1 MFCLKQT
8 PLWRACVRVP
18 LCRTLGGVNMS
29 LTRKYHSLA
38 VCFPDRTQQHDC
50 VGAQW
55 SRIACPGS
63 HCHRSGVD
71 RHRRATPMLVQVSQN
86 STSNARKVRLSAQ
99 AMVDAAP
106 SAWQPYLRLIRLHS
120 PTGTWLLYWPCAW
133 SIALAAAPGQLP
145 DLYLLVLFGAGSL
158 IMRGAG
164 CIVNDMWDQDID
176 RKVAR
181 TKGRPLASGELTNV
195 QALAFLGLNL
205 TAALAI
211 LLQLNNYRSLPEL
224 GRSYQLG
231 SCARLAKYGDA
242 YPHLLV
248 VHFLDNY
255 IRHYIFASGLTFNFG
270 SLLGWVAVTGCPSFG
285 VVLPLYAGCFAWT
298 MIYDTIYAHQVWW
311 LDINDVDSCW
321 ESFRS
326 NIRLGL
332 ILFAGIVAGNL
343 LKPETADDETDAGSE
358 APRGET
364 DTGSEAPSD
373 ES

>member
-211 LLQLNNYRSLPEL
+211 LLQLNNYSIVLGASSL
-224 GRSYQLG
+224 
-231 SCARLAKYGDA
+231 
-242 YPHLLV
+242 LLV
-248 VHFLDNY
+248 ATYPVMKRLTYWPQAFL
-255 IRHYIFASGLTFNFG
+255 
-270 SLLGWVAVTGCPSFG
+270 AVTGCPSFG